1 MKKFRSAFFGGYQ
14 REEVD
19 DYIEALISELERVKT
34 NSGSENAQE
43 LEEMKEQVQQER
55 KEKDSLINQ
64 LGQLEAKIKS
74 HSVDNEKE
82 VQNLREELARYKENG
97 DSKDELEKATRQLED
112 ERREK
117 GALLKRIAELEEK
130 VNERNDEKE
139 KEIQEMREQLDK
151 YKSSYD
157 VLANVVSAAK
167 KDADKLVNDA
177 RENAQQLT
185 SQAKKDADKLL
196 YDAQADAQMHRD
208 KVEKEL
214 KEKREADGKRYMLAK
229 YKLMEYLNSLNR
241 SQSQLIKTYN
251 ELGEIVKK
259 MPIRVEDVFSDDP
272 MEFLP
277 NAEEDGNPD

>member
-1 MKKFRSAFFGGYQ
+1 M
-14 REEVD
+14 EE
-19 DYIEALISELERVKT
+19 R
-34 NSGSENAQE
+34 
-43 LEEMKEQVQQER
+43 KEQVQQER

-177 RENAQQLT
+177 KENAQQLT

>member
-1 MKKFRSAFFGGYQ
+1 M
-14 REEVD
+14 
-19 DYIEALISELERVKT
+19 
-34 NSGSENAQE
+34 
-43 LEEMKEQVQQER
+43 
-55 KEKDSLINQ
+55 
-64 LGQLEAKIKS
+64 
-74 HSVDNEKE
+74 
-82 VQNLREELARYKENG
+82 
-97 DSKDELEKATRQLED
+97 
-112 ERREK
+112 
-117 GALLKRIAELEEK
+117 
-130 VNERNDEKE
+130 
-139 KEIQEMREQLDK
+139 
-151 YKSSYD
+151 
-157 VLANVVSAAK
+157 ANVVSAAK

-196 YDAQADAQMHRD
+196 HDAQADAQMHRD

-259 MPIRVEDVFSDDP
+259 MPIRVEDVFSDNP